1 MPTALSK
8 ALADFQGRYS
18 DDPALFVREVL
29 KTTPDPWQEDVLDMI
44 GGCGKYKKR
53 VRKISCVSGHGV
65 GKSCLASWILIYHI
79 LLRFPQKSIVT
90 SPSHSQLHDALGA
103 EVRSWITKLPEFVQE
118 QLDVLTEQIR
128 LKAAP
133 SESFISFRVSR
144 PESSET
150 IAGIHSD
157 HTLIVCDESSGI
169 PDAIFEAGAS
179 SMTANSSS
187 VLLLG
192 NPIRSSG
199 FFYDTHHKLK
209 DDWETR
215 VISSV
220 DSKRVSKEFIEEIA
234 SRYGGRESNQFR
246 VRCLGEFPLS
256 DDDSIIPRH
265 LVESAVGR
273 DVEPVGGAVVM
284 GVDVARFGS
293 DSSAICLRQGNAIL
307 GDGVKTR
314 KGLNTMQVVGW
325 VRSELDDLKRRKIEV
340 ESVNIDVIALGAGVV
355 DRLLEEGIDVR
366 GVNVSEAPSIAGQ
379 HLNLRSELWEKCRVW
394 FEGLDVVIPG
404 DSRLIEEL
412 VGVRYSFSS
421 TGKQKVES
429 KDEMRRRL
437 GGSPDSADAL
447 ILTFSNYA
455 LSRSKHAWNKPLER
469 DIKGIV

>member
-1 MPTALSK
+1 MPTALST
-8 ALADFQGRYS
+8 ALADFQARYYNA
-18 DDPALFVREVL
+18 PALFVKEVL
-29 KTTPDPWQEDVLDMI
+29 KVKPDPWQEDILDMV
-44 GGCGKYKKR
+44 GGCGKYKER
-53 VRKISCVSGHGV
+53 VRAISAVSGHGV
-65 GKSCLASWILIYHI
+65 GKSCLASWVLLWHI
-79 LLRFPQKSIVT
+79 IFRFPQKSIVT

-103 EVRSWITKLPEFVQE
+103 EVRGWIGHLPDFVQS

-179 SMTANSSS
+179 SMTAEDST

-192 NPIRSSG
+192 NGVRGSG

-209 DDWETR
+209 NEWETR
-215 VISSV
+215 RISSL
-220 DSKRVSKEFIEEIA
+220 DSSRVSKKFITEIEN
-234 SRYGGRESNQFR
+234 RYGRESNQFR
-246 VRCLGEFPLS
+246 VRCEGLFPLS
-256 DDDSIIPRH
+256 DEDSIIPRQ

-273 DVEPVGGAVVM
+273 DVEPVGGPVIM
-284 GVDVARFGS
+284 GVDVARFGN
-293 DSSAICLRQGNAIL
+293 DSSAICLRQGNSVL

-314 KGLNTMQVVGW
+314 KNLNTMQVVGW
-325 VRSELDDLKRRKIEV
+325 VRSELEELKRRKLEV
-340 ESVNIDVIALGAGVV
+340 ESINIDVISLGAGVV
-355 DRLLEEGIDVR
+355 DRLLEEGVDVR
-366 GVNVSEAPSIAGQ
+366 GINVSEAPSIAGQ
-379 HLNLRSELWEKCRVW
+379 HLNLRSELWEKARLW
-394 FEGLDVVIPG
+394 FEGLDVVIPNDG
-404 DSRLIEEL
+404 ALIEEL
-412 VGVRYSFSS
+412 CGVRYSYSS

-437 GGSPDSADAL
+437 GGSPDRADAL

-455 LSRSKHAWNKPLER
+455 SRSKIPWSKPMGRE
-469 DIKGIV
+469 IKGIV

>member
-1 MPTALSK
+1 MPTALST
-8 ALADFQGRYS
+8 ALADFQSRYRG
-18 DDPALFVREVL
+18 DPGLFVKEVL

-44 GGCGKYKKR
+44 GGRGKYKER
-53 VRKISCVSGHGV
+53 VRAISCVSGHGV
-65 GKSCLASWILIYHI
+65 GKSCLASWILVWHI
-79 LLRFPQKSIVT
+79 LFRFPQKSVVT

-103 EVRSWITKLPEFVQE
+103 EVRGWIGHLPVFVQE

-128 LKAAP
+128 LKASP

-179 SMTANSSS
+179 SMTAEESS

-209 DDWETR
+209 DEWETR
-215 VISSV
+215 RISSL
-220 DSKRVSKEFIEEIA
+220 DSNRVSKKFIEEIEK
-234 SRYGGRESNQFR
+234 RYGRESNQFR
-246 VRCLGEFPLS
+246 TRCEGLFPLS
-256 DDDSIIPRH
+256 DEDSIIPRH

-273 DVEPVGGAVVM
+273 DVEPVGGPVIV

-293 DSSAICLRQGNAIL
+293 DSSAICIRQGNTIL

-340 ESVNIDVIALGAGVV
+340 ETVNIDVIALGAGVV

-379 HLNLRSELWEKCRVW
+379 HLNLRSELWEKARLW
-394 FEGLDVVIPG
+394 FEGLDVVIPN
-404 DSRLIEEL
+404 DSNLIEEL

-437 GGSPDSADAL
+437 GGSPDRADAL
-447 ILTFSNYA
+447 ILTFSNFA
-455 LSRSKHAWNKPLER
+455 TRSKNHPWNKPLER
-469 DIKGIV
+469 EIKGIV